1 MDQVE
6 LEIYRVHGLTDKTD
20 NRGSV
25 WIKFDLGYSKDEKIG
40 KGFTQSYRSDHDTVN
55 MDYKTSCYVKRARS
69 TQMAFQNRRTGLE
82 IFHKKNI
89 VRSVAYREVSRAAAA
104 AADDVRAYRV
114 HPDPDGGTE
123 RGRGQ
128 RGDDP
133 PAAQAHLEKEIEV
146 GEWPAVSLDPVV
158 QTPAPAPA
166 VAPAAAAAA
175 TPTTLS
181 PCARCPGC
189 TTRAVWRIARG
200 MPRLVPLHR
209 RAITPRME
217 KNDPFA
223 VENLDSNNVLEA
235 EIEAVTA
242 KAASGDLAS
251 VMRKGA
257 LETKLLV

>member
-1 MDQVE
+1 MNQVE
-6 LEIYRVHGLTDKTD
+6 LEMYRVHGLTDKTD

-55 MDYKTSCYVKRARS
+55 MDYKTPCYVKRARS

-89 VRSVAYREVSRAAAA
+89 GRSVGQPACLAEPAFFHLKRRRLIPFQVRSSPWSSSRAL
-104 AADDVRAYRV
+104 
-114 HPDPDGGTE
+114 
-123 RGRGQ
+123 GRHHQ
-128 RGDDP
+128 C
-133 PAAQAHLEKEIEV
+133 
-146 GEWPAVSLDPVV
+146 
-158 QTPAPAPA
+158 
-166 VAPAAAAAA
+166 
-175 TPTTLS
+175 LS
-181 PCARCPGC
+181 ISAKVARCPHPG
-189 TTRAVWRIARG
+189 TTIA
-200 MPRLVPLHR
+200 PHVPSLPPTIPLVPMSCSALHLPFTQSR
-209 RAITPRME
+209 LAPTSTPGVVLPCFFCRE
-217 KNDPFA
+217 KNNPFA